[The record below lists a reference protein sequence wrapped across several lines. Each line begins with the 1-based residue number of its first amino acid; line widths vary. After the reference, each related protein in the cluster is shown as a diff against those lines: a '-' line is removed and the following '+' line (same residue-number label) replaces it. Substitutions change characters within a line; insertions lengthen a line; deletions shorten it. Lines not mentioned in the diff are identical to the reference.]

1 MNAMTAN
8 VVIIAAVVMGI
19 LLFAA
24 VYIGLHFSK
33 KSAKRLQEKRE
44 KEFKNKEN

>member
-1 MNAMTAN
+1 MSAMTAN

-33 KSAKRLQEKRE
+33 KSAKKLQEQRQKELEKR
-44 KEFKNKEN
+44 KD